1 MKIVDK
7 ASIGRVTVHKQAML
21 RELRRRENAIAFAK
35 QQEVQKEIDTKMRR
49 KRRAELREKLR
60 IENLQ
65 NSILV
70 HGV

>member
-35 QQEVQKEIDTKMRR
+35 
-49 KRRAELREKLR
+49 
-60 IENLQ
+60 
-65 NSILV
+65 
-70 HGV
+70 

>member
-1 MKIVDK
+1 
-7 ASIGRVTVHKQAML
+7 
-21 RELRRRENAIAFAK
+21 
-35 QQEVQKEIDTKMRR
+35 MRR

-65 NSILV
+65 NSIMV